1 MPVREIHFNARHTQR
16 PLHSICMQQH
26 VAQDIAATPSLLGA
40 YKKVYAEF
48 CDELERF
55 CARYQ
60 LGYVR
65 TQTEVPFEDV
75 ILQVFRQNRF
85 LT

>member
-1 MPVREIHFNARHTQR
+1 
-16 PLHSICMQQH
+16 MQLVDVETGSTH
-26 VAQDIAATPSLLGA
+26 DIAATPSLLSA
-40 YKKVYAEF
+40 YQHVYEEF
-48 CDELERF
+48 CSEVEGF
-55 CARYQ
+55 CAKYQ